1 MKNIYRFL
9 IYGNFCANKRC
20 ISIFCDI
27 FRIHSKIGQNM
38 SEIVQFKEKRR
49 EEIRSDLL
57 SIYFTY
63 DFTSNLKETVYQIM

>member
-1 MKNIYRFL
+1 
-9 IYGNFCANKRC
+9 
-20 ISIFCDI
+20 
-27 FRIHSKIGQNM
+27 M